1 MEKANAQRE
10 AKSQEAAQAYIQ
22 QKAELEVEE
31 NREFELE
38 AGEKRFEIGIE
49 GERYELSGNEED
61 MMSMRQELRG
71 DEHSKELDVR

>member
-1 MEKANAQRE
+1 MRRNRKED
-10 AKSQEAAQAYIQ
+10 AQAYIQ
-22 QKAELEVEE
+22 QKAELEVED

-38 AGEKRFEIGIE
+38 AGEKRFEIVE

-71 DEHSKELDVR
+71 DEHSKELEVR